1 MIMERKLRGYTLE
14 TIEEYFFTANF
25 IFINGQVFSK
35 FYNDWTKIE
44 LKAGNGLFWAEV
56 EGKRLFGVIK
66 VVTTLLP
73 LEKISIENLFVPI
86 K

>member
-1 MIMERKLRGYTLE
+1 MERRLRGYTLE
-14 TIEEYFFTANF
+14 IIEDYFFTANF

-35 FYNDWTKIE
+35 RYYNWTKIE

-66 VVTTLLP
+66 VVKTLLP
-73 LEKISIENLFVPI
+73 LREISIEDLFVPI